1 MTTLSTASELRGPSW
16 LLSVVD
22 DSSAAR
28 RVHRWWQWAV
38 LSLGCVSG
46 CASWSEVAHNST
58 QPLRSTGNLL
68 THTGD
73 RISELFEPKSTCH
86 RNPENLP
93 AYRGLAAG
101 SASQT
106 ALLQKAPM
114 TSATAQVGATLP
126 TASQPAAM
134 QAIHNTPAA
143 NERSRES
150 LSVPTAPPATE
161 LPPALP
167 AVELLPAPPSGVQTI
182 SNSRPAPVVSTTSA
196 AANVGIST
204 WCRVRIRN
212 ISQQAVP
219 QVAVTLNSPE
229 NAKLVSKDGDNVSA
243 PVTGKME
250 FTPVAQVGPSEEVIL
265 VIGLGAAEQRGNR
278 LRVQVRDG
286 LGGSNQ
292 EAQARWQVAIETI
305 E

>member
-1 MTTLSTASELRGPSW
+1 MTNLSPASELRGPSW

-58 QPLRSTGNLL
+58 QPLRATGNLL

-106 ALLQKAPM
+106 ALLQKAPDDIGDRPGG
-114 TSATAQVGATLP
+114 SDLADGL
-126 TASQPAAM
+126 TASGDAGNSQYAGRQRAIARISVGTDGPARNGIA
-134 QAIHNTPAA
+134 ASTPRRGIVA
-143 NERSRES
+143 
-150 LSVPTAPPATE
+150 
-161 LPPALP
+161 
-167 AVELLPAPPSGVQTI
+167 G
-182 SNSRPAPVVSTTSA
+182 TTVWRA
-196 AANVGIST
+196 DD
-204 WCRVRIRN
+204 
-212 ISQQAVP
+212 Q
-219 QVAVTLNSPE
+219 
-229 NAKLVSKDGDNVSA
+229 
-243 PVTGKME
+243 
-250 FTPVAQVGPSEEVIL
+250 
-265 VIGLGAAEQRGNR
+265 
-278 LRVQVRDG
+278 
-286 LGGSNQ
+286 
-292 EAQARWQVAIETI
+292 
-305 E
+305 